1 MLDFCSHRCTLL
13 AAFLVC
19 LTFFVSFWLIQWP
32 SLLNG
37 LHCKMKMTSRIETE
51 VINMNINAKNTTVL
65 VWYWPFGK
73 KSSVDDNVCWERFGI
88 PNCKLVDDRSMF
100 SQADFVV
107 FHNRE
112 LIQGQQR
119 LPVDQTRP
127 QRQKWV
133 WFSLESPAHN
143 GNVKPF
149 DGHFNCTMSYRLDA
163 DVYTPYGSMVPQDFG
178 TGLTVEDFIPKNKS
192 SMACW
197 VVSNYAAHHK
207 RTAVY
212 NRLKT
217 IIPVN
222 VYGGAV
228 NKRLDGNVLLPTISR
243 CYFYLS
249 FENSIFKDYITEKL
263 WYNGFMGGA
272 VPVVLGPPR
281 EQYEAVAPKDSFIH
295 VDDFPSLE
303 ELGKFLKSLA
313 EDKERYASYFNWKL
327 NYTVKR
333 FGDWREE
340 FCKICPKVSSLQKH
354 KVYEDFHNWEWQ

>member
-1 MLDFCSHRCTLL
+1 MLDFCSHRFTRL
-13 AAFLVC
+13 AAAFVC
-19 LTFFVSFWLIQWP
+19 LTLFGSLLIQWP
-32 SLLNG
+32 SLFF
-37 LHCKMKMTSRIETE
+37 KMKMTSRIETE
-51 VINMNINAKNTTVL
+51 VIDMNINAKNTTVL
-65 VWYWPFGK
+65 VWYWPFGY
-73 KSSVDDNVCWERFGI
+73 KSSVDGNVCWERFGI

-127 QRQKWV
+127 RRQKWV

-149 DGHFNCTMSYRLDA
+149 AGHFNCTMSYRRDA
-163 DVYTPYGSMVPQDFG
+163 DIYTPYGSLVPQDFG

-197 VVSNYAAHHK
+197 VVSNFAAHHK

-212 NRLKT
+212 NKLKT

-228 NKRLDGNVLLPTISR
+228 NKRLDGNVLLPTISH

-295 VDDFPSLE
+295 VDDFPSVE

-327 NYTVKR
+327 KYTILKR
-333 FGDWREE
+333 FGNWRGE

-354 KVYEDFHNWEWQ
+354 KVYEDLHTWEWQ